1 MGNPNRLTNYC
12 GVKNSVTVDS
22 EIPGSAPRF
31 LFIVSSVVNQAGWKF
46 FLQIFA
52 NCTGFFLIY
61 FSHSSFSPSINP
73 NVAKV
78 EGAAD
83 PRRQGRSCSELLQ
96 ALDNAGD
103 AVSSAFPK
111 GKQTGDF
118 SLFIDTTDGHVFWE
132 YPQRMEFLA
141 GSYF

>member
-1 MGNPNRLTNYC
+1 MYTEAISDPIWELLRRL
-12 GVKNSVTVDS
+12 
-22 EIPGSAPRF
+22 
-31 LFIVSSVVNQAGWKF
+31 
-46 FLQIFA
+46 
-52 NCTGFFLIY
+52 
-61 FSHSSFSPSINP
+61 NP

-83 PRRQGRSCSELLQ
+83 LRRQGRSCSELPQ

-118 SLFIDTTDGHVFWE
+118 SLFVDTTDGHVF
-132 YPQRMEFLA
+132 
-141 GSYF
+141 